1 MASFAERIG
10 KRAPKTLIQTEEL
23 DLETRTALWNVLVTF
38 RDAFQDLSRSSP
50 SFASTETRIMNAL
63 WTRYFNR
70 ARDEKRG
77 DHYVWPLMKE
87 HTLSSEWFEALDLI
101 EAFVQH
107 FYRYASEQLGVGSEV
122 PALAIEKF
130 NTVFEEQLVG
140 YRFIGTEITPITE
153 ERDVAAVEEALEQL
167 GPHSGAQQHLEKA
180 VESLSNRANPNYAH
194 SISESIKA
202 VEGVVQK
209 LTTTKTSLGDGLN
222 KLEKA
227 GLEIHPALKEAWKK
241 MYGWTSNDKGIR
253 HATNEAAHV
262 DQSLA
267 KYMLIAC
274 SAFASYL
281 IEEANKKD
289 LLQ

>member
-23 DLETRTALWNVLVTF
+23 DRETRTALWNVLVTF
-38 RDAFQDLSRSSP
+38 KDAFQELSHTSP
-50 SFASTETRIMNAL
+50 SFASTETRIMTAL
-63 WTRYFNR
+63 WTRHFNR

-77 DHYVWPLMKE
+77 DYQVWQLMKE
-87 HTLSSEWFEALDLI
+87 RTLSSEWFDALDLI
-101 EAFVQH
+101 EAFVRH
-107 FYRYASEQLGVGSEV
+107 FYRYASETLGIGSEV
-122 PALAIEKF
+122 PAFAIKKF

-153 ERDVAAVEEALEQL
+153 ARDMEAVEEALDQL
-167 GPHSGAQQHLEKA
+167 GPHSGAQQHLEQA
-180 VESLSNRANPNYAH
+180 VESLSNRTNPNYAH

-209 LTTTKTSLGDGLN
+209 LTNTKAPLGEGLN
-222 KLEKA
+222 KLEKV
-227 GLEIHPALKEAWKK
+227 GLEIHPALKEAWRR
-241 MYGWTSNDKGIR
+241 MYGWTSDDKGIR
-253 HATNEAAHV
+253 HAASEAANV

-274 SAFASYL
+274 SAFVSYL
-281 IEEANKKD
+281 IEEASKKD

>member
-10 KRAPKTLIQTEEL
+10 KRAPKTIIQTEEL
-23 DLETRTALWNVLVTF
+23 DIETRTALWNVLVNF
-38 RDAFQDLSRSSP
+38 RDGFQDLSRSRP
-50 SFASTETRIMNAL
+50 AFASTETRIMNAL
-63 WTRYFNR
+63 WTRHFDR

-77 DHYVWPLMKE
+77 DHEVWQLMKE
-87 HTLSSEWFEALDLI
+87 HILRSEWFETLDLA

-107 FYRYASEQLGVGSEV
+107 FYRYAGEQLGVGSEV

-153 ERDVAAVEEALEQL
+153 ERDVKAVEEALEQL
-167 GPHSGAQQHLEKA
+167 GPHSGAQQHLAQA
-180 VESLSNRANPNYAH
+180 VESLSNRKNPNYAH

-202 VEGVVQK
+202 VEGLVQK
-209 LTTTKTSLGDGLN
+209 LTNTKASLGEGLL
-222 KLEKA
+222 KLEKS
-227 GLEIHPALKEAWKK
+227 GLEIHPALKDAWRK
-241 MYGWTSNDKGIR
+241 MYGWASNDKGIR
-253 HATNEAAHV
+253 HGASEAAQV

-274 SAFASYL
+274 SAFVSYL
-281 IEEANKKD
+281 VEAASKKD
-289 LLQ
+289 PQ